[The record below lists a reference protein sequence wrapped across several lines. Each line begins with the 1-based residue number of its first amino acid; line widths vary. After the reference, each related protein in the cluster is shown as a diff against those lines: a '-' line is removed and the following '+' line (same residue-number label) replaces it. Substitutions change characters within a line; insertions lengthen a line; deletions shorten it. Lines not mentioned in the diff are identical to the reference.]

1 VAGIRQIVA
10 ADIGGTHARFAVAE
24 VDAGRVISLGEP
36 ITIGTADHPSFES
49 AWTELGKVAGSLPRA
64 AALAIAGPVIGG
76 HVKMT
81 NGPWELDAAAAQKIL
96 GLEAITVLN
105 DFAAVAHAVAQV
117 GPEQLLHVAGPD
129 PPLPEEGI
137 VTVMGPGTG
146 LGVAHLHRYPGG
158 YHVHSTEGGHIGF
171 APQDDFDDRLLAS
184 LRARHGRIVTER
196 VHSGSGITAIYEAL
210 GGKVLRDERS
220 IWQKGISRDD
230 ATAALAVDRF
240 CASLGTVAGDY
251 ALAHGSSAVVL
262 AGGVGLKLREVLP
275 ESDFGE
281 RFRAKPRYE
290 AMMARIPVK
299 LIVHPQPGLYGAAA
313 AFAREHSGR

>member
-1 VAGIRQIVA
+1 VAGVRQIIA

-24 VDAGRVISLGEP
+24 VDASRVVSLAEP

-49 AWTELGKVAGSLPRA
+49 AWTELEKVAGSLPRA
-64 AALAIAGPVIGG
+64 AAIAIAGPVIGG
-76 HVKMT
+76 QVKMT

-129 PPLPEEGI
+129 TPLPEEGI

-146 LGVAHLHRYPGG
+146 LGVAHLHLYPGG
-158 YHVHSTEGGHIGF
+158 YDVHSTEGGHIGF

-184 LRARHGRIVTER
+184 LRARHGRVVTER

-210 GGKVLRDERS
+210 GGKALRDERS

-251 ALAHGSSAVVL
+251 ALAHGASAVVL

-313 AFAREHSGR
+313 AFGREHSGR